1 MDDHD
6 RPHYL
11 SRDLEDL
18 EDFDS
23 SGIFDARALDEEEAP
38 QAAPTQAE
46 EGGGDPEPR
55 DQEPSSLAPAYG
67 MPGAPETWRQRE
79 TSGAR
84 RSRSAMP
91 AHERR
96 SLPERMRGRGVACVV
111 VMFNDGRKVVLR

>member
-38 QAAPTQAE
+38 TVAPTQAE

-55 DQEPSSLAPAYG
+55 DLEPASLAPAYG
-67 MPGAPETWRQRE
+67 LPGMPATRRQRE
-79 TSGAR
+79 PSSAHRAR
-84 RSRSAMP
+84 PAMP
-91 AHERR
+91 SHERR
-96 SLPERMRGRGVACVV
+96 ALPARIRGRGIACVV
-111 VMFNDGRKVVLR
+111 VMFTDGRKVVLR